1 MPCTRAFEHIRNSK
15 SPEIIRFLLD
25 ENFNGKIARGLR
37 ARKPDVDMVRV
48 QDTELS
54 RADDSTVL
62 EWAAKEGRILLTHD
76 LDTMTKYANERIE
89 QGLPLAGVILV
100 RDTLPVAKVIDDLLA
115 VLGASEASDWENR
128 TDFLPL

>member
-1 MPCTRAFEHIRNSK
+1 M
-15 SPEIIRFLLD
+15 IRFLLD

-37 ARKPDVDMVRV
+37 IRQPDVDFVRV

-54 RADDSTVL
+54 GADDPALL

-76 LDTMTKYANERIE
+76 LDTMTRYANQRIA
-89 QGLPLAGVILV
+89 QGLPLAGVIFV

-115 VLGASEASDWENR
+115 ILGASEANEWEGR
-128 TDFLPL
+128 IDFLPL

>member
-1 MPCTRAFEHIRNSK
+1 M
-15 SPEIIRFLLD
+15 IRFLLD
-25 ENFNGKIARGLR
+25 ENFNGKIARGLQ
-37 ARKPDVDMVRV
+37 ARKPEVNLIRV

-54 RADDSTVL
+54 GKDDPAVL
-62 EWAAKEGRILLTHD
+62 EWAAAEGCILLTHD

-89 QGLPLAGVILV
+89 QGLPMAGVIFV

-115 VLGASEASDWENR
+115 ILGASEAHEWANR